1 MTSSGTT
8 ILGTLLLLGL
18 LAMPRNAVSED
29 YTVDLRSAHDGNLPD
44 GFVPALTGRG
54 GPAVWAVRDDPT
66 APGGKVL
73 AQTSA
78 EPTDYRF
85 PLLIDRNLSA
95 KNVVLTV
102 RFKPVSGRV
111 DRAAGLVARLE
122 DKDNYY
128 VVRANA
134 LEDNIR
140 LYKVVKGER
149 RQFAGVNAK
158 IVSGQWQE
166 LGLKLDGNQFEVS
179 FNGDAIFTARDDT
192 FTRPGN
198 IGLWTKADSVTYF
211 TDLTAR
217 TLP

>member
-1 MTSSGTT
+1 MRSAARV
-8 ILGTLLLLGL
+8 LGTLVLLGL
-18 LAMPRNAVSED
+18 LVMPRDAVSED
-29 YTVDLRSAHDGNLPD
+29 YTIDLRSAHVGNLPD

-54 GPAVWAVRDDPT
+54 GPTLWTVQNDPT

-78 EPTDYRF
+78 EPIDYRF

-95 KNVVLTV
+95 KNLVLTV

-111 DRAAGLVARLE
+111 DRAAGLVARLK

-134 LEDNIR
+134 LEDNVR

-149 RQFAGVNAK
+149 RQFAGADVK
-158 IVSGQWQE
+158 VVSGQWQE
-166 LGLKLDGNQFEVS
+166 LGLKLEGNQFEIS
-179 FNGDAIFTARDDT
+179 LNGHAIFTARDDT
-192 FTRPGN
+192 FADSGS

-211 TDLTAR
+211 ADLSAR
-217 TLP
+217 ILP

>member
-1 MTSSGTT
+1 MTRSRAR
-8 ILGTLLLLGL
+8 ILGTLVLLAL
-18 LAMPRNAVSED
+18 LAMPRYGVSED
-29 YTVDLRSAHDGNLPD
+29 YTVDLRSVHDGNLPD

-54 GPAVWAVRDDPT
+54 GPAVWAVHDDPT

-95 KNVVLTV
+95 KDVVLTV

-111 DRAAGLVARLE
+111 DRAAGLVARLK

-134 LEDNIR
+134 LEDNVR

-149 RQFAGVNAK
+149 RQFAGVDVK
-158 IVSGQWQE
+158 VVSDQWQE

-179 FNGDAIFTARDDT
+179 LNGHAIFTARDET
-192 FTRPGN
+192 FTDPGN

-211 TDLTAR
+211 TDLAAR